1 MGTAGAFPEFRKRIV
16 AGIREAKAVTEA
28 EGINVAS
35 DFIEH
40 MLGMFDGVVK
50 NEPEHQTSMQ
60 QDLAAG
66 RPLEL
71 EELIGF
77 LVRKGREHGV
87 PTPTIETYY
96 ALLKPHVNGSSAA

>member
-50 NEPEHQTSMQ
+50 TSLSTKRQCSKTSQ
-60 QDLAAG
+60 QADRLNS
-66 RPLEL
+66 
-71 EELIGF
+71 
-77 LVRKGREHGV
+77 K
-87 PTPTIETYY
+87 
-96 ALLKPHVNGSSAA
+96 S